1 MNRFIESRIFHILCT
16 MADLVV
22 LNLLYVLC
30 CIPVV
35 TIGAATTA
43 LYGTVLALLHDEG
56 HLYTL
61 FVRIFLK
68 RFKQAT
74 IFWLLWLTAVGIAA
88 VDLIIMGL
96 FWNHAGKSIA
106 VGLLVLT
113 LFLLL
118 STGSWLF
125 PLLITGGKF
134 KIKLFQAFA
143 LSMQQLPKTLLVCVI
158 NALPAALVLCWTY
171 GFLLLFWVYLVIGFA
186 LSAYV
191 NCLLLKKAL
200 IPHLSPEVSQ

>member
-16 MADLVV
+16 LTDLVI

-68 RFKQAT
+68 RFEQT
-74 IFWLLWLTAVGIAA
+74 TVFWLLWLTAVAVAA
-88 VDLIIMGL
+88 ADLIIVGL
-96 FWNHAGKSIA
+96 FWNHAGKPAA

-125 PLLITGGKF
+125 
-134 KIKLFQAFA
+134 
-143 LSMQQLPKTLLVCVI
+143 
-158 NALPAALVLCWTY
+158 LC
-171 GFLLLFWVYLVIGFA
+171 
-186 LSAYV
+186 
-191 NCLLLKKAL
+191 
-200 IPHLSPEVSQ
+200 LSPAGSARPSYSLPLRCPCSSCPERCWSA

>member
-1 MNRFIESRIFHILCT
+1 M
-16 MADLVV
+16 
-22 LNLLYVLC
+22 
-30 CIPVV
+30 
-35 TIGAATTA
+35 
-43 LYGTVLALLHDEG
+43 
-56 HLYTL
+56 
-61 FVRIFLK
+61 RIFLK

-74 IFWLLWLTAVGIAA
+74 VFWLLWLTAVAVAA
-88 VDLIIMGL
+88 ADLIIVGL
-96 FWNHAGKSIA
+96 FWNHAGKPAA

-125 PLLITGGKF
+125 PLLVTGGKC
-134 KIKLFQAFA
+134 KAKLFTAFA

-158 NALPAALVLCWTY
+158 NALPAALVLCLTY

-200 IPHLSPEVSQ
+200 IPHLSQEVSQ

>member
-16 MADLVV
+16 LTDLVV

-74 IFWLLWLTAVGIAA
+74 VFWLLWLTAVAVAA
-88 VDLIIMGL
+88 AGL
-96 FWNHAGKSIA
+96 PAWFQNSPTMIKSAA

-125 PLLITGGKF
+125 PLLVTGGKC
-134 KIKLFQAFA
+134 KAKLFTAFA
-143 LSMQQLPKTLLVCVI
+143 LSMQQLPRTLLVCVI
-158 NALPAALVLCWTY
+158 NVLPAALVLCWTY

-200 IPHLSPEVSQ
+200 IPHLSQEVSQ

>member
-16 MADLVV
+16 LTDLVI

-68 RFKQAT
+68 RFEQT
-74 IFWLLWLTAVGIAA
+74 TVFWLLWLTAVAA
-88 VDLIIMGL
+88 AAQNAAGL
-96 FWNHAGKSIA
+96 RDKCPSRGAG
-106 VGLLVLT
+106 LVLD
-113 LFLLL
+113 LRL
-118 STGSWLF
+118 S
-125 PLLITGGKF
+125 
-134 KIKLFQAFA
+134 
-143 LSMQQLPKTLLVCVI
+143 
-158 NALPAALVLCWTY
+158 ALVLGLPGDWLCVERLCKLPFAEKSVDPSSVTGGVPMKQNFGRLPDGRQADLYWIGDEYTQAAFTNL
-171 GFLLLFWVYLVIGFA
+171 GAAIVRWLVPDT
-186 LSAYV
+186 
-191 NCLLLKKAL
+191 
-200 IPHLSPEVSQ
+200 IPRRNIFRTPA